1 VSLLERI
8 AGPRDVKD
16 LSAEELPQLAAELRD
31 HLIKVVTRNGGHLGP
46 NLGVVELTIALHRV
60 FDSPVDRI
68 VFDTGHQS
76 YVHKLLTGR
85 YPEFDT
91 LRQRHGI
98 TGYPNRSESDHDL
111 VENSHAS
118 TSLSYADG
126 LAKAYQLR
134 GESHRSVVAVIG
146 DGALT
151 GGMAWEALNNIAGAK
166 DRRVVIV
173 VNDNGRSYQPT
184 IGGLADH
191 LASVR
196 VSQRYEQV
204 LDYIKTS
211 LSHTPLVGPPLF
223 ETLHGIKKGLK
234 DVLQP
239 QVMFED
245 LGLKYLGPVDGHDE
259 YAVEHALRRARDFG
273 GPVLVHVITR
283 KGFGYPLAEENDED
297 NLHQVSPAGPP
308 QAASNGKSASG
319 NAKAARK
326 PAVGRP
332 WTQVFGDE
340 LTSIG
345 SQRPDIVAITAA
357 MLHPTG
363 LAKFASAYPDRVF
376 DVGIAEQHA
385 VTSAAGLAMGGM
397 HPVVAV
403 YSTFLSRAFDQV
415 LMDVALHRLPVTFVL
430 DRAGVTGPDGASHHG
445 MWDGSILQVVPGMR
459 IAVPRDG
466 TRVAELLREAL
477 AIDDGPTALRFPGRL
492 TIEDVPAVG
501 QLGGM
506 DVIRQ
511 AADPARRDVLMLGA
525 GPMAGVCAEAADR
538 LADHGIGVTVL
549 DPRWVKPL
557 DPALPET
564 ARQYGLVATV
574 EDNGRVGGF
583 GDAVARMLR
592 DNDVDTPVRTFGLD
606 QSFLEHGDRAQVL
619 DAQGLTAQHL
629 ARRITELVA
638 RHSPALA
645 DEAQRA

>member
-8 AGPRDVKD
+8 RGPRDVKD
-16 LSAEELPQLAAELRD
+16 LSTEELPQLAAEVRD
-31 HLIKVVTRNGGHLGP
+31 YLIKVVTRNGGHLGP

-68 VFDTGHQS
+68 LFDTGHQS

-85 YPEFDT
+85 YPKFGT
-91 LRQRHGI
+91 LRQRAGI
-98 TGYPNRSESDHDL
+98 TGYPNRDESDHDL

-134 GESHRSVVAVIG
+134 GEAHRSVVAVIG

-151 GGMAWEALNNIAGAK
+151 GGMSWEALNNIAGAK

-204 LDYIKTS
+204 LDYIKFS
-211 LSHTPLVGPPLF
+211 LSHTPLVGAPLF

-239 QVMFED
+239 QVLFED

-259 YAVEHALRRARDFG
+259 GAIEHALRRARDFG

-297 NLHQVSPAGPP
+297 CLHQVSPAP
-308 QAASNGKSASG
+308 AAGK
-319 NAKAARK
+319 AKAAAGNGKAGRS
-326 PAVGRP
+326 PAPGRP
-332 WTQVFGDE
+332 WTQIFGDE
-340 LTSIG
+340 LAAVG

-363 LAKFASAYPDRVF
+363 LAKFAAAYPDRVF

-385 VTSAAGLAMGGM
+385 VTSAAGLAIGGM

-403 YSTFLSRAFDQV
+403 YATFLNRAFDQV

-445 MWDGSILQVVPGMR
+445 MWDGSVLQLVPGLR

-466 TRVAELLREAL
+466 SRVAELFREAV
-477 AIDDGPTALRFPGRL
+477 AVDDGPTALRFPGRL
-492 TIEDVPAVG
+492 TTPDVPAVG

-506 DVIRQ
+506 DVLRLP
-511 AADPARRDVLMLGA
+511 ADPARRDVLMLGA

-538 LADHGIGVTVL
+538 LADHGIGVTVV

-557 DPALPET
+557 DPALPEA
-564 ARQYGLVATV
+564 ARQHGLVVTV
-574 EDNGRVGGF
+574 EDNGKVGGF

-606 QSFLEHGDRAQVL
+606 QSFLEHGERAELL

-629 ARRITELVA
+629 ARRVTEQVA
-638 RHSPALA
+638 RRSPELA
-645 DEAQRA
+645 GEGQRA